1 MKGYWETS
9 SSWLE
14 KVYKFFKKSNYSLK
28 KKQNLCQSNNLASQT
43 SSSQRGS
50 LRTEIYHQL
59 KSKKNQHGE
68 ALTPAHKYST
78 NKMYRCSKKIFT
90 VMLQIQLKFLKESCT
105 FPKWG
110 RSQEMLP
117 EGLRCQLRKIS
128 TGLEVGKDLRQKQ
141 PEALMMPSMLKIP
154 LKSLEINPN

>member
-1 MKGYWETS
+1 
-9 SSWLE
+9 
-14 KVYKFFKKSNYSLK
+14 
-28 KKQNLCQSNNLASQT
+28 
-43 SSSQRGS
+43 
-50 LRTEIYHQL
+50 
-59 KSKKNQHGE
+59 
-68 ALTPAHKYST
+68 
-78 NKMYRCSKKIFT
+78 MYRCSKKIFT

-128 TGLEVGKDLRQKQ
+128 TRLEVGKDLRQKQ